1 MQQDY
6 AEQGFKNQKTVMK
19 RSIIAAIL
27 LSTLSLAAVA
37 ADLSF
42 SPAEDYLR
50 YGVIRATPKDDLRD
64 LRDEMRHNMR
74 VMEINREADRAID
87 EIRAREEADRQRLQ
101 RSTDEAILRNDLL
114 RQQYSAP
121 IRPRY

>member
-1 MQQDY
+1 
-6 AEQGFKNQKTVMK
+6 MK